1 MPLET
6 KGYQG
11 KIARVNLT
19 TGAIAIEEPGDHF
32 YRTYVGG
39 HGFIAY
45 FLLKEVP
52 AGCDPLGPE
61 NRLIFATGPL
71 TGLPFAGSGRHAIGA
86 KSPLTGGYGGGE
98 AGGFWGNEFK
108 RAGFDALIVEGSSPK
123 PVYLWIKDGAIEIR
137 DAAHLWGLEC
147 KPAEQAVRDE
157 LDDQRIRFAQIGPA
171 GEKKVLYATI
181 SNDLKEF
188 VGRGGMGAVMGAKN
202 LKGVATR
209 GTKLP
214 EVADQKTILALNK
227 WMATDGKKLTTGLA
241 ELGTAGGT
249 LNSSMQGNLPTLNF
263 RFGHFPGRG
272 LPAMHG
278 DAPDQD
284 RTEDL
289 PTLNPTEACLTEV
302 THKGAEAIT
311 GQTMKDTGL
320 LTGTEGCFGCGVR
333 CKRVVESTGRYEIDP
348 DYGGP
353 EYETIGMMGANCG
366 VDDLEAVAY
375 ANMRLAALGMDS
387 VSCGATIAWAME
399 CVEKGLIPREE
410 LDGLDL
416 RFGNV
421 EAYLE
426 VIERIAHRRGGM
438 GDLLANG
445 SYRAAQKF
453 GPEAVE
459 LAPVVK
465 KQEHP
470 AHEPRVKH
478 GLGLGYMVSPT
489 GADHM
494 HNIHDTGYVKRTTR
508 LHPLGITQP
517 LPANDLS
524 PEKVRMLLYTVNW
537 RHFQNSAIYCMFLP
551 WTMEQVTDL
560 MTAATGWKTSL
571 FELIKVGERVNTLS
585 RLFNLREG
593 LTHETDKLAK
603 RFLTAF
609 ESGPLKGVGVPKV
622 AIMDARRVYYSMMG
636 WDPETGTPSEGKLFE
651 LGIEWALQPEF
662 QTTTAAD

>member
-6 KGYQG
+6 KGYHG

-19 TGAIAIEEPGDHF
+19 TGAVAIEEPGDEF

-39 HGFIAY
+39 HGFISY
-45 FLLKEVP
+45 FLFKEVP

-61 NRLIFATGPL
+61 NKLIFATGAL
-71 TGLPFAGSGRHAIGA
+71 TALPFAGSGRHAIGA

-108 RAGFDALIVEGSSPK
+108 RSGFDALIVEGVSPK
-123 PVYLWIKDGAIEIR
+123 PVYLWIKDGAIEVR
-137 DAAHLWGLEC
+137 DASHLWGLEC
-147 KPAEQAVRDE
+147 KEAEQAVRDE
-157 LDDQRIRFAQIGPA
+157 LGDRRVRFAQIGPA
-171 GEKKVLYATI
+171 GENKVLYATI
-181 SNDLKEF
+181 SNDLNEF
-188 VGRGGMGAVMGAKN
+188 VGRGGMGAVMGSKN
-202 LKGVATR
+202 LKGVACR
-209 GTKLP
+209 GSSLP
-214 EVADQKTILALNK
+214 EVADMKKILEMNK
-227 WMATDGKKLTTGLA
+227 WMATDGKRLYAGLG

-249 LNSSMQGNLPTLNF
+249 LGSSMQGNLPTLNF
-263 RFGHFPGRG
+263 RFGHFPGTG
-272 LPAMHG
+272 LPNMHG

-284 RTEDL
+284 RVGDSL
-289 PTLNPTEACLTEV
+289 SPTEACLSAE
-302 THKGAEAIT
+302 THAGAEKIT
-311 GQTMKDTGL
+311 GQTMKDTGFL
-320 LTGTEGCFGCGVR
+320 VGTEGCFACGVK
-333 CKRVVESTGRYEIDP
+333 CKRVVASSGRYQVDP

-353 EYETIGMMGANCG
+353 EYETIGMMGSNCG
-366 VDDLEAVAY
+366 IDDMEAIGY
-375 ANMRLAALGMDS
+375 ANMRLGALGMDS
-387 VSCGATIAWAME
+387 VSCGATIGWAME
-399 CVEKGLIPREE
+399 CVEKGLIPPED

-421 EAYLE
+421 EAWLE
-426 VIERIAHRRGGM
+426 VVERIAHRKGHIGN
-438 GDLLANG
+438 LLADG
-445 SYRAAQKF
+445 SYRAGQKY
-453 GPEAVE
+453 GPEAVA

-494 HNIHDTGYVKRTTR
+494 HNFHDTGYTKRTNG
-508 LHPLGITQP
+508 LHPLGIFKP

-524 PEKVRMLLYTVNW
+524 PEKVRMVAYTINW

-551 WTMEQVTDL
+551 WTMEQVTEL
-560 MTAATGWKTSL
+560 VAAATGWKTSL

-593 LTHETDKLAK
+593 LTAETDKLAK

-609 ESGPLKGVGVPKV
+609 ESGPLKGVGVPEEKV
-622 AIMDARRVYYSMMG
+622 MDARRVYYALMG
-636 WDPETGTPSEGKLFE
+636 WDPETGVPTEGKLYD
-651 LGIEWALQPEF
+651 LGLAWTQEHASASS
-662 QTTTAAD
+662 AAD

>member
-1 MPLET
+1 MPIES
-6 KGYQG
+6 KGYHG

-19 TGAIAIEEPGDHF
+19 TGAITIEEPNDHF

-61 NRLIFATGPL
+61 NKLIFATGPL

-108 RAGFDALIVEGSSPK
+108 RAGFDALIVEGVAPK
-123 PVYLWIKDGAIEIR
+123 PVYIWIKDGQIEIR
-137 DAAHLWGLEC
+137 DAHHLWGLEC
-147 KPAEQAVRDE
+147 KQAEQAVRDE
-157 LDDQRIRFAQIGPA
+157 HNDQRIRFAQIGPA
-171 GEKKVLYATI
+171 GENKVLYATI
-181 SNDLKEF
+181 SNDLNEF
-188 VGRGGMGAVMGAKN
+188 VGRGGMGAVMGSKN
-202 LKGVATR
+202 LKGVACR

-214 EVADQKTILALNK
+214 EVADMKKILELNK
-227 WMATDGKKLTTGLA
+227 WMATDGKRLYAGLA

-249 LNSSMQGNLPTLNF
+249 LGNSMQGNLPTLNF
-263 RFGHFPGRG
+263 RFGHWPGRG

-284 RTEDL
+284 RAEEL
-289 PTLNPTEACLTEV
+289 PVLSPTEACLTAES
-302 THKGAEAIT
+302 HKGAEAIT

-320 LTGTEGCFGCGVR
+320 LVDTEGCFACGVK
-333 CKRVVESTGRYEIDP
+333 CKRVVESSGRFEVDP

-353 EYETIGMMGANCG
+353 EYETIGMMGSNCG
-366 VDDLEAVAY
+366 IDDLEAVAY
-375 ANMRLAALGMDS
+375 INMRLGALGMDS
-387 VSCGATIAWAME
+387 VSCGGTIGWAME
-399 CVEKGLIPREE
+399 CVEKGLIPQED

-416 RFGNV
+416 RFGNL
-421 EAYLE
+421 EAWLE
-426 VIERIAHRRGGM
+426 VVERIARRQGHIGN
-438 GDLLANG
+438 LLADG
-445 SYRAAQKF
+445 SYRAAQKY

-470 AHEPRVKH
+470 AHEPRLKH

-489 GADHM
+489 GADHQ
-494 HNIHDTGYVKRTTR
+494 HNMHDTAYVKRTTP
-508 LHPLGITQP
+508 LHPLGITKP

-524 PEKVRMLLYTVNW
+524 AEKVRMLVYTVNW
-537 RHFQNSAIYCMFLP
+537 RHFQNSAVYCMFLP
-551 WTMEQVTDL
+551 WSMEQVTEL
-560 MTAATGWKTSL
+560 MAAATGWKTSL
-571 FELIKVGERVNTLS
+571 WELIKVGERVNTLS

-593 LTHETDKLAK
+593 LTHETDKLAR
-603 RFLTAF
+603 RFLSPF
-609 ESGPLKGVGVPKV
+609 EAGPLKGVAVPEEK
-622 AIMDARRVYYSMMG
+622 IMNARSLYYAMMG
-636 WDPETGTPSEGKLFE
+636 WDPETGVPTPGKLYE
-651 LGIEWALQPEF
+651 LGVDWAIGSHQAPVPVG
-662 QTTTAAD
+662 D

>member
-6 KGYQG
+6 KGYHG

-19 TGAIAIEEPGDHF
+19 TGAITMEEPGDEF

-39 HGFIAY
+39 HGFISY
-45 FLLKEVP
+45 FLFREVP
-52 AGCDPLGPE
+52 AGCDPLGPQ
-61 NRLIFATGPL
+61 NKLVFATGAL

-86 KSPLTGGYGGGE
+86 KSPLTGGYGAGE

-108 RAGFDALIVEGSSPK
+108 RAGFDALIVEGASAK
-123 PVYLWIKDGAIEIR
+123 PVYIWIKDGEIAIR

-157 LDDQRIRFAQIGPA
+157 HNDQRIRFAQIGPA
-171 GEKKVLYATI
+171 GENKVLYATI
-181 SNDLKEF
+181 SNDLNEF
-188 VGRGGMGAVMGAKN
+188 VGRGGMGAVMGSKN
-202 LKGVATR
+202 LKGVACR

-214 EVADQKTILALNK
+214 DVADMKTILEMNK
-227 WMATDGKKLTTGLA
+227 WMATDGKKLYAGLG

-249 LNSSMQGNLPTLNF
+249 LGSSMQGNLPTLNF

-284 RTEDL
+284 RVDATE
-289 PTLNPTEACLTEV
+289 TLSPTEACLTAD
-302 THKGAEAIT
+302 THGGAEKIT
-311 GQTMKDTGL
+311 GQTMKDTGFL
-320 LTGTEGCFGCGVR
+320 IGTEGCFACGVK
-333 CKRVVESTGRYEIDP
+333 CKRVVASSDRYRVDP

-353 EYETIGMMGANCG
+353 EYETIGMMGSNCG
-366 VDDLEAVAY
+366 VDDLEAVGY
-375 ANMRLAALGMDS
+375 ANMRLGALGMDS
-387 VSCGATIAWAME
+387 VSCGATIGWAME
-399 CVEKGLIPREE
+399 CAEKGLIPQED

-421 EAYLE
+421 EAWLE
-426 VIERIAHRRGGM
+426 VIERIAYRKGPIGN
-438 GDLLANG
+438 LLADG
-445 SYRAAQKF
+445 SYRAGQKY
-453 GPEAVE
+453 GPEAVA

-494 HNIHDTGYVKRTTR
+494 HNFHDTGYTKRTTP
-508 LHPLGITQP
+508 LHPLGITKP

-524 PEKVRMLLYTVNW
+524 PEKARMVAYTVNW

-560 MTAATGWKTSL
+560 VSAATGWKTSL

-593 LTHETDKLAK
+593 LTHETDKLSK

-609 ESGPLKGVGVPKV
+609 ESGPLKGVGVPEDKV
-622 AIMDARRVYYSMMG
+622 MEARRAYYALNG
-636 WDPETGTPSEGKLFE
+636 WDPETGVPTDGKLYDLDLTWTKRYE
-651 LGIEWALQPEF
+651 PSLSS
-662 QTTTAAD
+662 AD